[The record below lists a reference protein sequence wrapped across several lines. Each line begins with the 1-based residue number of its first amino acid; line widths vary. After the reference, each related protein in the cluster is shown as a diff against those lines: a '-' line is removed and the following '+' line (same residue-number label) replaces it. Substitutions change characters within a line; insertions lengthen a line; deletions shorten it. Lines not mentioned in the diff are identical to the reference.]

1 MSNAG
6 LHLENLEL
14 RLRGS
19 LLARLSLRVAPGEVV
34 SLMAASGSGK
44 SSLLAALIGALPPG
58 FTLSGGLRLNG
69 RDLTALPTAARRI
82 GLMFQE
88 DILFD
93 HLSVGENLAFGL
105 PRGGSRATRRAEVA
119 AALADAG
126 LEGFATRD
134 PATLSGGQR
143 ARVALLRALL
153 ARPEALLLDE
163 PFSRLDAGLRDQIR
177 RFTFARTRAQGL
189 PVILVTHDPADARAA
204 GGPVLDL
211 FGQPASPA

>member
-1 MSNAG
+1 MSGAG
-6 LHLENLEL
+6 LQLEAVEL

-19 LLARLSLRVAPGEVV
+19 LLARLSLTVAPGEVV

-44 SSLLAALIGALPPG
+44 SSLLTALIGALPPG
-58 FTLSGGLRLNG
+58 FALSGGVKLNG
-69 RDLTALPTAARRI
+69 RDLTALPTAERRI

-88 DILFD
+88 DVLFD

-105 PRGGSRATRRAEVA
+105 PPGGSRAARRAEVA

-126 LEGFATRD
+126 LEGFAARD

-163 PFSRLDAGLRDQIR
+163 PFSRLDAELRDQIR
-177 RFTFARTRAQGL
+177 RFTFARTRARGL
-189 PVILVTHDPADARAA
+189 PVILVTHDPEDARAA
-204 GGPVLDL
+204 AGPVLDL
-211 FGQPASPA
+211 LGTPLRLP